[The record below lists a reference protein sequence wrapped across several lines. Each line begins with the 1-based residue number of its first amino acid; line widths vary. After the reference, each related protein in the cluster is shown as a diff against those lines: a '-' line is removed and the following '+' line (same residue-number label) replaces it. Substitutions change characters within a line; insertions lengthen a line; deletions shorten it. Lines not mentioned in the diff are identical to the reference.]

1 MFIPLNAVAW
11 QQANNATYLIFG
23 YANCGACDEKS
34 RLYSPRVVIM
44 NSLNLSVSKNISLN
58 KAVHATS
65 GSHLQFCLLP
75 EIVASSLL
83 QESGNICVSC

>member
-1 MFIPLNAVAW
+1 
-11 QQANNATYLIFG
+11 
-23 YANCGACDEKS
+23 
-34 RLYSPRVVIM
+34 M

-75 EIVASSLL
+75 EIVACSLL
-83 QESGNICVSC
+83 FRVETAICVHIFRRIGTYISNLSDRSSCMISILAVRS

>member
-1 MFIPLNAVAW
+1 
-11 QQANNATYLIFG
+11 
-23 YANCGACDEKS
+23 
-34 RLYSPRVVIM
+34 M